1 MSQTNTEMLLSLRD
15 HLRQKLQGYEQM
27 MVELYVYPHQS
38 HILVVYVIRVPEPLT
53 RAHTIQLQPDTDIV
67 NIETIDYEAY
77 GKNGNKIDSHN
88 ISICRPDFLEQIE
101 RVATNMQGQAT
112 PTLLA
117 ISKHLEE
124 LLRDR
129 LSPAHH
135 RELYQKI
142 YKIDIYT
149 YATSQERIK
158 VAIEVF
164 ATAPTTMPYHAGT
177 CYLQIKD
184 GKVGLNIC
192 VSQTAQRQLIAGTS
206 MLRGEQF
213 YDIDEY
219 VIDLNRPNALEQITQ
234 HIVTNVTTGITVW
247 LSECEY
253 VKAKTNQ
260 V

>member
-1 MSQTNTEMLLSLRD
+1 M
-15 HLRQKLQGYEQM
+15 
-27 MVELYVYPHQS
+27 
-38 HILVVYVIRVPEPLT
+38 
-53 RAHTIQLQPDTDIV
+53 V

-101 RVATNMQGQAT
+101 RITTNIQGQAT

-142 YKIDIYT
+142 YKIGIYT

-192 VSQTAQRQLIAGTS
+192 VSQAAQRQL
-206 MLRGEQF
+206 MLRGEQSF

-219 VIDLNRPNALEQITQ
+219 VIDLNQPNALEQITQ
-234 HIVTNVTTGITVW
+234 HIVTNVTTSITVR
-247 LSECEY
+247 LRECEY
-253 VKAKTNQ
+253 AKSRQTKS
-260 V
+260 